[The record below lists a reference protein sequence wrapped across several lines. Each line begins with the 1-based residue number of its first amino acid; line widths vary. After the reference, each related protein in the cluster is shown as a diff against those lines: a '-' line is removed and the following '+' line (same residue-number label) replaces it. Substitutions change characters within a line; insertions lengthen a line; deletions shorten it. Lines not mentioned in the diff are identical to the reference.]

1 MCLERK
7 FEFNKVLKEFKP
19 SILFLSKFLGIY
31 LAGNIVYGL
40 WIASF
45 NRQADSVTS
54 AVTMQTSAV
63 LNACG
68 ENTEVI
74 DSDRGPTVWLER
86 EDKIVLNVYEG
97 CNGINVMIVF
107 VAFIVAYGG
116 SVKATLWFVPLGL
129 IIIHLFN
136 LIRIALLYVVAQ
148 HYQSYFYYV
157 HKYIF
162 TGILYLIVFALWT
175 LWVMKVNGIHE
186 KNKG

>member
-1 MCLERK
+1 
-7 FEFNKVLKEFKP
+7 
-19 SILFLSKFLGIY
+19 
-31 LAGNIVYGL
+31 
-40 WIASF
+40 
-45 NRQADSVTS
+45 
-54 AVTMQTSAV
+54 MQTSTV

-129 IIIHLFN
+129 IVIHLFN

-157 HKYIF
+157 HKY
-162 TGILYLIVFALWT
+162 
-175 LWVMKVNGIHE
+175 
-186 KNKG
+186 